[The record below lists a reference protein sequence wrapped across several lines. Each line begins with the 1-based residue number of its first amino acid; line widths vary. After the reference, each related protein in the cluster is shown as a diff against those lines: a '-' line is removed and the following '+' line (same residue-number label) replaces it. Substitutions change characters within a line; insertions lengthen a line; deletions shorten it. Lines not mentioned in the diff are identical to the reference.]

1 MPSKYKKKTP
11 DNFRKQRRV
20 VKFLGEGSFGQ
31 VLKCC
36 NLETGTMEAV
46 KVMKSSTN
54 VIKTAKHEIQILKQL
69 RRLDP
74 NTSHVVRFNSF
85 FFNMED
91 ICLSFEFLD
100 MDLHTYISEMSPCKM
115 CLPLPEVRHITEQ
128 LVMALH
134 HLKTIGI
141 IHMDI
146 KPENVMIVDHHAKP
160 LQVKLVD
167 FGGAQMSGNIDFETC
182 IFTQV
187 YSSAEVLLESEMNEA
202 LDMWS
207 LGVTAFELAVGTV
220 LFPYNRCYSII
231 NSIVKILGQPPDH
244 VLDKGHEKEEDF
256 IQQEHATGLDLFM
269 DLIKNML
276 QVDPNQRITPMEA
289 LQHPFFTVK
298 EETVKE
304 LEATSKERCVE
315 NIQLTN
321 YAVDQL
327 EKPEH
332 VPPETVVSQENPAE
346 VQPDNSGEDQLNDGF
361 QTGDNTLNYTC
372 FSSWIAGKHKF
383 KPPGRTESS
392 SAEPSQESSSACFT
406 SPAGWHG
413 HLERAGKR
421 TIHKIP
427 NTPENSK
434 STKTPNYS
442 DTGRHEFS
450 P

>member
-1 MPSKYKKKTP
+1 
-11 DNFRKQRRV
+11 
-20 VKFLGEGSFGQ
+20 
-31 VLKCC
+31 
-36 NLETGTMEAV
+36 MEAV
-46 KVMKSSTN
+46 KVMKSCTD
-54 VIKTAKHEIQILKQL
+54 VIEIAKHEIQILKQL

-100 MDLHTYISEMSPCKM
+100 MDLDTYISEMSPCKT

-128 LVMALH
+128 LVTALH

-146 KPENVMIVDHHAKP
+146 KPANVMIVDHHEKP

-187 YSSAEVLLESEMNEA
+187 YSSPEVLLESEMNEA

-220 LFPYNRCYSII
+220 LFPYNRCNSII

-244 VLDKGHEKEEDF
+244 VLDKGQQTEEFFNRRTNDHPRWTIKTAEEDGTSEKEEDF
-256 IQQEHATGLDLFM
+256 SCFDDVVGMLLVQQEHATGLDLFM

-304 LEATSKERCVE
+304 LEATSKEPCVE
-315 NIQLTN
+315 NIQLRN

-332 VPPETVVSQENPAE
+332 VPPETIVSQENPAE

-361 QTGDNTLNYTC
+361 QTEDNTLDYIC
-372 FSSWIAGKHKF
+372 FVNTLRTVGDALALPK
-383 KPPGRTESS
+383 RTEK
-392 SAEPSQESSSACFT
+392 FDWF
-406 SPAGWHG
+406 GW
-413 HLERAGKR
+413 
-421 TIHKIP
+421 
-427 NTPENSK
+427 
-434 STKTPNYS
+434 
-442 DTGRHEFS
+442 F
-450 P
+450 